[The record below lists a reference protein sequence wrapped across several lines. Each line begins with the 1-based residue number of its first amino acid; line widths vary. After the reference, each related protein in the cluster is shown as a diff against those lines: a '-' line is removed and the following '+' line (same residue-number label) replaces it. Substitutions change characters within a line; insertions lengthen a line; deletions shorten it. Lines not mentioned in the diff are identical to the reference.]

1 MDRRTQRYIFL
12 VVFFCVALVLYKSL
26 GSGENAVRQ
35 TGVDRWAASSELD
48 LRGLQAANSTLGVR
62 HALHLAFYHAATAY
76 SEVCNANFVA
86 SSVL

>member
-1 MDRRTQRYIFL
+1 MDRRTQCYVFL

-35 TGVDRWAASSELD
+35 SGVEQWATSSDLD

-62 HALHLAFYHAATAY
+62 HVLHLASYHAAPA
-76 SEVCNANFVA
+76 
-86 SSVL
+86 LK